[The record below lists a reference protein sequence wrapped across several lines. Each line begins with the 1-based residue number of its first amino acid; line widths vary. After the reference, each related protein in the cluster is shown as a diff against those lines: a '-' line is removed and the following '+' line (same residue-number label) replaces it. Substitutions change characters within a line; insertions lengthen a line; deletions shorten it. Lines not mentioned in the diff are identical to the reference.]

1 MAILAVVVGR
11 EARLAWQCLYVYL
24 WWCGFV
30 KGAYAASAAAGDA
43 RRGRGGGGIL
53 DVAVDVPGRRVVLR
67 RRAGEIERA
76 RAEVGGGG
84 AAGVRAFVF
93 RLAEGLVD
101 GTQTAKRHIGE
112 RVPIRLGAEC
122 RSGGRD

>member
-1 MAILAVVVGR
+1 VAILAVVVGR
-11 EARLAWQCLYVYL
+11 EAWLAWQCLYVYL

-30 KGAYAASAAAGDA
+30 KSAYAASAAASDA

-101 GTQTAKRHIGE
+101 GTQTAKRHVGE
-112 RVPIRLGAEC
+112 RVAMRLGAEC